1 MITNHGRSQCT
12 IKLDGKR
19 YNSSSQLFRSSQ
31 GGSEA
36 TDRLSYNMYGFQI
49 HFIDVGSGSTT
60 VVEYKE
66 TEESGIVK
74 RIVY

>member
-1 MITNHGRSQCT
+1 MIANHGRSQCT
-12 IKLDGKR
+12 IKLDGER
-19 YNSSSQLFRSSQ
+19 YNSSSQLLRSSQ

-36 TDRLSYNMYGFQI
+36 TDRLNMYGFQI

-66 TEESGIVK
+66 TEESGMVK